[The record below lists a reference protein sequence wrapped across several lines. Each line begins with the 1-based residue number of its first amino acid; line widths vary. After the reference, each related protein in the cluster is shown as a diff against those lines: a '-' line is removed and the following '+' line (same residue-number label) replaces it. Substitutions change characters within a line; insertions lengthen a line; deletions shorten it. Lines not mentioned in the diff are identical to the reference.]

1 MCSRSLCAFEA
12 LLLTERLHSPMGK
25 LLAAKAKAQQKTDKA
40 AGQAADKLGVDQG
53 QLVAGAKAA
62 GGVAAGAASSKL
74 GKVGR
79 LGKASALAGKAKTAK
94 AKAEKVKGLSDAVG
108 GPGNALKVGKLA
120 KKKK

>member
-1 MCSRSLCAFEA
+1 
-12 LLLTERLHSPMGK
+12 MGK

-40 AGQAADKLGVDQG
+40 AGQAADRMGVDQG